1 MDNSGT
7 AADIKKLIKSLDPL
21 ENVNERQDPTSGTV
35 VERSETGEAGKAEEM
50 VDNTNVEDASEGQ
63 ARIENDLPEAQQFK
77 YVNIKNLF
85 HIINLL
91 SI

>member
-7 AADIKKLIKSLDPL
+7 AAEDDIKKLIKTLDPV
-21 ENVNERQDPTSGTV
+21 ETVNERQDPTAEIV

-50 VDNTNVEDASEGQ
+50 VDNTNIEDASEGQ

-77 YVNIKNLF
+77 YVKTNNLF
-85 HIINLL
+85 HIREV
-91 SI
+91 